1 MRQQYFKL
9 NQKDYSK
16 RILQTVEA
24 TTQPKV
30 HPATRSAW
38 RLAFYTGMYEAVH
51 EAIKIIPSL
60 EMTFELLRKVLQQ

>member
-1 MRQQYFKL
+1 VRQQYFKL

-16 RILQTVEA
+16 KILQTVEA

-38 RLAFYTGMYEAVH
+38 RLAFYTGMYEAIH
-51 EAIKIIPSL
+51 EAIQIIPSL
-60 EMTFELLRKVLQQ
+60 EITFDTLRTALQK